1 MASTE
6 TTHDDLAKRLEE
18 LQETDHF
25 DPPEAFVAEAMDT
38 DDSLWKE
45 AEKDPV
51 AWWGE
56 QAKDLHWFSE
66 WDTVLDDS
74 DPPYYTWFDGGT
86 INASYNCLD
95 RHVENGLGDRVAIH
109 WRGEE
114 GEERDITYGWLL
126 DQVQRFAN
134 VLKDN
139 GVAVGRRRRDLHADD
154 PRGHRRDARVRPHRR
169 AAQRRLR
176 RLLARVGPRA
186 DGDLGGQGARH
197 RRRRAAQGQDRADQ
211 ARGRRRHGRRR
222 LDREDLRGRVDRRRL
237 RDAGGPR
244 RLVARGDGG
253 REPRVRGRAA
263 RCRAP
268 AVHPVLVRLDEQA
281 EGHPAHD
288 RRLPDRRRLDDE
300 ARLRPQARDGR
311 VLVRGRRRLDH
322 RALLHRLRPAAQ
334 RPDPGHV
341 RGAAGLPVQGP
352 PLEAR
357 ERPRR
362 HDLLLRADR
371 DPVVHEV
378 GRRAAGQARPLVA
391 AAPGD
396 GRRADQPEGLA
407 LVPAR
412 SSASGRRRSSTPGG
426 RPRPATS

>member
-45 AEKDPV
+45 AAKDPV
-51 AWWGE
+51 HLVGGPGQGSFLVLRVGHGARRLRP
-56 QAKDLHWFSE
+56 AVLHVVRRR
-66 WDTVLDDS
+66 DDQRVLQLPRPPHRERARRAGR
-74 DPPYYTWFDGGT
+74 DPLARRGGRG
-86 INASYNCLD
+86 A
-95 RHVENGLGDRVAIH
+95 RHHLRVAA
-109 WRGEE
+109 RAGAALRQRPE
-114 GEERDITYGWLL
+114 G
-126 DQVQRFAN
+126 QRRR
-134 VLKDN
+134 V
-139 GVAVGRRRRDLHADD
+139 RRRRRHLHADD
-154 PRGHRRDARVRPHRR
+154 PRGHRRDARVRTHRR

-176 RLLARVGPRA
+176 RVLARVGPRA
-186 DGDLGGQGARH
+186 DGDIGGQGARH

-357 ERPRR
+357 RTT
-362 HDLLLRADR
+362 
-371 DPVVHEV
+371 
-378 GRRAAGQARPLVA
+378 
-391 AAPGD
+391 
-396 GRRADQPEGLA
+396 
-407 LVPAR
+407 
-412 SSASGRRRSSTPGG
+412 SASRSTTSRRPPSGRS
-426 RPRPATS
+426 